1 LTFLTFRTLESPQN
15 SLVPHFQQYTY
26 TYLCIQMQRQA
37 DAAYAM
43 APPSLTAEAAG
54 LAAYDP
60 SRVTGV
66 QNIQYS

>member
-1 LTFLTFRTLESPQN
+1 
-15 SLVPHFQQYTY
+15 
-26 TYLCIQMQRQA
+26 MQRQA